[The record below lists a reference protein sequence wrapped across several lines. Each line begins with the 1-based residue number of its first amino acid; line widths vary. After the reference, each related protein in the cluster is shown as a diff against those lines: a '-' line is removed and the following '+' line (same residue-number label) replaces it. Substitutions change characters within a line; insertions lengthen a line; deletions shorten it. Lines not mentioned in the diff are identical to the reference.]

1 MDLIF
6 DLIAE
11 LFGLVVKAGVAVGA
25 LGWLALMGFAQWNC
39 SIIPH
44 IGHRCD
50 GPDYDIWMLPF
61 FTAILGLPATWFF
74 VGFIRKALRR

>member
-11 LFGLVVKAGVAVGA
+11 LFGLLLKAAVAVGA
-25 LGWLALMGFAQWNC
+25 FGWLVLIGFAQWNC

-44 IGHRCD
+44 VGHQCD

-61 FTAILGLPATWFF
+61 FTAIWGIPASWLF